1 LSAAGRSTP
10 KFLAKARVTV
20 GELILASRLVMLVAA
35 SSLVPAPP
43 GDFEG
48 GGQIGHG
55 AKAGLA
61 QRLGLR
67 GEAGK

>member
-10 KFLAKARVTV
+10 KFLAKACDGGRVDLGQQV
-20 GELILASRLVMLVAA
+20 GDVGGRFLAGARAA
-35 SSLVPAPP
+35 P

-55 AKAGLA
+55 AKARLA